1 VLVLSNVARLTAPQ
15 QEPVTQFLADGGG
28 VLVTLGG
35 RVDAAA
41 YNDQLYRGGN
51 GWLPARLDAAVG
63 DETRF
68 RDAARPAPA
77 SFHHP
82 ALELFRQGGPGSLGE
97 ARFPRWWKLTT
108 PGRHS
113 SGVTVA
119 LLRSATEEYP
129 FLVERVAPESPGR
142 VLLCPVPLDNGW
154 GTNLP
159 DLPAFVPLA
168 HELVYYLAG
177 ARSAEY
183 NLQAGQPLRY
193 RVAADASLQ
202 GFVLRPPVGE
212 ARPLGTAAND
222 PAVYPAEVKY
232 GPHGAVLHYEGT
244 KETGVYQLQTPDNQ
258 AVYYVV
264 QRDARESDLTPC
276 TDEDRAAVAKAVP
289 VQYQDDRN
297 EILQAA
303 AAGQHRQ
310 EFWWWLLLGL
320 VALLCSEVWM
330 TRRIV
335 KNR

>member
-1 VLVLSNVARLTAPQ
+1 M
-15 QEPVTQFLADGGG
+15 
-28 VLVTLGG
+28 
-35 RVDAAA
+35 
-41 YNDQLYRGGN
+41 
-51 GWLPARLDAAVG
+51 G

-68 RDAARPAPA
+68 RDAPRPAPE
-77 SFHHP
+77 SFNHP

-97 ARFPRWWKLTT
+97 ARFPRWWKVTT

-113 SGVTVA
+113 RGVTAA

-129 FLVERVAPESPGR
+129 FLVERVDRDSPGR
-142 VLLCPVPLDNGW
+142 VLLCPVPLDNSW

-168 HELVYYLAG
+168 HELVYYLSG
-177 ARSAEY
+177 ARSAEF

-202 GFVLRPPVGE
+202 GFVLQPPVGE
-212 ARPLGTAAND
+212 AKPLGTSADD
-222 PAVYPAEVKY
+222 PAIYPAEVKY
-232 GPHGAVLHYEGT
+232 GPQGAILHYEDT
-244 KETGVYQLQTPDNQ
+244 RETGVYHLQTPDDQ

-276 TDEDRAAVAKAVP
+276 TDEDRAAVSRAVP
-289 VQYQDDRN
+289 VRYQDDRAA
-297 EILQAA
+297 ILRAA
-303 AAGQHRQ
+303 APGQHRQ
-310 EFWWWLLLGL
+310 ELWWWLLLGL
-320 VALLCSEVWM
+320 VALLCGEVWM